1 MPMMKNTMITLIGYI
16 SSFKVVTMNIK
27 SHQRWIK
34 EINKYINNQTDEEV
48 IKFALSYT
56 LQSLRANE
64 NMERFKWKE

>member
-1 MPMMKNTMITLIGYI
+1 MTTLIGYI
-16 SSFKVVTMNIK
+16 SSFKVVIMNIK

-34 EINKYINNQTDEEV
+34 EINKYINNQTDEQV
-48 IKFALSYT
+48 VKFALSYT

>member
-1 MPMMKNTMITLIGYI
+1 
-16 SSFKVVTMNIK
+16 MNIK
-27 SHQRWIK
+27 SHQRWIN
-34 EINKYINNQTDEEV
+34 EIRNYLNNQTDEEV